1 MLGAGLNAEDM
12 GAIIVRVLKVL
23 GGLGGGLGPGRK
35 GGTIIWVSID
45 IALMNTGIIGE
56 KGTLVRTI
64 LEVQNSG

>member
-1 MLGAGLNAEDM
+1 MLRAGVNPEDM
-12 GAIIVRVLKVL
+12 GAITVRVLKAL

-35 GGTIIWVSID
+35 GGPSIWVSID
-45 IALMNTGIIGE
+45 IALMKAGITGE